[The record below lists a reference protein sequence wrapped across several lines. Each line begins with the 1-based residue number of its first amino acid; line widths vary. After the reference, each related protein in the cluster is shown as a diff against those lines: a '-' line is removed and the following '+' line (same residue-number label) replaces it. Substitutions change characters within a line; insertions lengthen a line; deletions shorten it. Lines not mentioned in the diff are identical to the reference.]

1 MAARTSSSAGRSSSG
16 RSGGARRGPDP
27 FEQAIE
33 LSRMS
38 TGRGGRVTRAT
49 RTPQRRRPAGRSG
62 RPTARGSAPRGPAWG
77 LPLPVRAIAG
87 VWMGTAHL
95 VGGTAR
101 KVGSGARELDP
112 AHRRD
117 GLGLLLIGLAI
128 VVAAREWWGLPG
140 RVGDGV
146 HAVVAGTFG

>member
-1 MAARTSSSAGRSSSG
+1 MAARTSSSAGRPSSG
-16 RSGGARRGPDP
+16 RAAGARRGPDP

-33 LSRMS
+33 LSRTS
-38 TGRGGRVTRAT
+38 TGRGGRVTTAT
-49 RTPQRRRPAGRSG
+49 RNAPRRRPAGRSG
-62 RPTARGSAPRGPAWG
+62 RTTTRGRAPRRREWG
-77 LPLPVRAIAG
+77 MPLPVRALAG
-87 VWMGTAHL
+87 IWMGAAHL

-117 GLGLLLIGLAI
+117 GLGLLLIGLSI

-140 RVGDGV
+140 RV
-146 HAVVAGTFG
+146 